1 MNEIDR
7 RVLER
12 IGYMGTELS
21 QILEAAGGDYD
32 IDALIRTG
40 YVQLRAQRLVDTSG
54 ARLGRDEYLTW
65 YVLSPK
71 GAEAVGLDPSLL
83 NSS

>member
-12 IGYMGTELS
+12 IGYEGAELG

-40 YVQLRAQRLVDTSG
+40 YVRIHREPLRKRADSRFG
-54 ARLGRDEYLTW
+54 GEYLTW
-65 YVLSPK
+65 YVLTP
-71 GAEAVGLDPSLL
+71 EAAKEIDLDPSLL
-83 NSS
+83 SSL